1 MARAALLAITL
12 LFLSIVPT
20 HTQPASEPEP
30 TRGQLQTQI
39 SILLDQIKALQAAN
53 TTTQG
58 GPIDPEL
65 HSAYLEAKKKEYEYV
80 TKVME
85 LNIEAFNAQRWSAY
99 AILFL
104 VVIVVIS
111 GISFSGFQLWKSIS
125 VAGVQTSNELELSA
139 SKVRITSSV
148 VGIIV
153 LMISLAFLY
162 IYTMQV
168 YQIRILP
175 PTNFPSV
182 QSDEKPA
189 VNEQTSPTLK
199 IETSASF

>member
-1 MARAALLAITL
+1 MARAALLAIAL
-12 LFLSIVPT
+12 LLLGTAPT
-20 HTQPASEPEP
+20 HTQPVSEPEP
-30 TRGQLQTQI
+30 TREQLQTQI

-53 TTTQG
+53 ATGQAAS
-58 GPIDPEL
+58 IDPDL
-65 HSAYLEAKKKEYEYV
+65 RSAYLEAKKKEYEYV

-104 VVIVVIS
+104 VVVVVIS

-125 VAGVQTSNELELSA
+125 VAGVQTTNELELSA

-162 IYTMQV
+162 IYTMQI

-182 QSDEKPA
+182 PSDEKTG
-189 VNEQTSPTLK
+189 N
-199 IETSASF
+199 

>member
-1 MARAALLAITL
+1 MARAVLLAIVL
-12 LFLSIVPT
+12 LLLSTIQM
-20 HTQPASEPEP
+20 HTQPAQEPEP
-30 TRGQLQTQI
+30 TREQLQTQI
-39 SILLDQIKALQAAN
+39 SILLDQIKTLETVNPSTQRASTDPDLRAA
-53 TTTQG
+53 
-58 GPIDPEL
+58 
-65 HSAYLEAKKKEYEYV
+65 YVEAKKKEYEYI

-85 LNIEAFNAQRWSAY
+85 LNVEAFNAQRWSAY

-104 VVIVVIS
+104 VVVVVIS

-125 VAGVQTSNELELSA
+125 VAGVQTNNELELSA

-148 VGIIV
+148 VGIVV
-153 LMISLAFLY
+153 LTISLAFLY

-182 QSDEKPA
+182 QSGEK
-189 VNEQTSPTLK
+189 TGS
-199 IETSASF
+199 

>member
-1 MARAALLAITL
+1 MARAVLLAIAL
-12 LFLSIVPT
+12 LLLSAAPT

-30 TRGQLQTQI
+30 TREQLQTQI
-39 SILLDQIKALQAAN
+39 SILLDQIKALRAANATTQAAS
-53 TTTQG
+53 
-58 GPIDPEL
+58 IDPDL
-65 HSAYLEAKKKEYEYV
+65 RAAYLEAKKKEYEYV
-80 TKVME
+80 SKVME

-104 VVIVVIS
+104 VVVVVIS
-111 GISFSGFQLWKSIS
+111 GISFSGFQLWKSVS

-148 VGIIV
+148 VGIVV

-162 IYTMQV
+162 IYTMQI

-175 PTNFPSV
+175 PTNFASV
-182 QSDEKPA
+182 PSDEKTG
-189 VNEQTSPTLK
+189 N
-199 IETSASF
+199 

>member
-1 MARAALLAITL
+1 MARAALLAIAL
-12 LFLSIVPT
+12 LLLSVAPT

-30 TRGQLQTQI
+30 TREQLQTQI

-53 TTTQG
+53 ATTQAVS
-58 GPIDPEL
+58 IDPDL
-65 HSAYLEAKKKEYEYV
+65 RSAYLEAKKKEYEYV
-80 TKVME
+80 TKVMQ

-104 VVIVVIS
+104 VVVVVIS

-125 VAGVQTSNELELSA
+125 VAGVQTTNELELSA
-139 SKVRITSSV
+139 SKVRVTSSV

-162 IYTMQV
+162 IYTVQI

-182 QSDEKPA
+182 PSDEKTG
-189 VNEQTSPTLK
+189 N
-199 IETSASF
+199 

>member
-1 MARAALLAITL
+1 MVRAALLAIVL
-12 LFLSIVPT
+12 LLLGTAPT

-30 TRGQLQTQI
+30 TREQLQTQI

-53 TTTQG
+53 TNTQAAS
-58 GPIDPEL
+58 IDPDL
-65 HSAYLEAKKKEYEYV
+65 RSAYLEAKKKEYEYV

-99 AILFL
+99 VILFL
-104 VVIVVIS
+104 VVVVVIS

-125 VAGVQTSNELELSA
+125 VAGVQTTNELELSA

-162 IYTMQV
+162 IYTMQI

-182 QSDEKPA
+182 PSDEKTG
-189 VNEQTSPTLK
+189 N
-199 IETSASF
+199 

>member
-1 MARAALLAITL
+1 MARAALLAIAL
-12 LFLSIVPT
+12 LLLST
-20 HTQPASEPEP
+20 AQTRTQPPEQPEP
-30 TRGQLQTQI
+30 TREQLQTQV

-53 TTTQG
+53 ATTQRASM
-58 GPIDPEL
+58 DPDL
-65 HSAYLEAKKKEYEYV
+65 RSAYMEAKKKEYEYV
-80 TKVME
+80 TKIME
-85 LNIEAFNAQRWSAY
+85 LNVEAFNAQRWSAY

-104 VVIVVIS
+104 VVVVVIS

-139 SKVRITSSV
+139 SKVRVTSSV

-162 IYTMQV
+162 IYTIQV

-182 QSDEKPA
+182 QSDE
-189 VNEQTSPTLK
+189 
-199 IETSASF
+199 ETGR

>member
-1 MARAALLAITL
+1 MARAALLAIAL
-12 LFLSIVPT
+12 LLLSAAPT
-20 HTQPASEPEP
+20 RTQPASEPEP
-30 TRGQLQTQI
+30 TREQLQTQI
-39 SILLDQIKALQAAN
+39 SILLDQIKALQTAN
-53 TTTQG
+53 INTQADS
-58 GPIDPEL
+58 IDPDL
-65 HSAYLEAKKKEYEYV
+65 RSAYLEAKKKEYEYV

-104 VVIVVIS
+104 VVVVVIS

-125 VAGVQTSNELELSA
+125 VAGVQTTNELELSA

-162 IYTMQV
+162 IYTMQI

-182 QSDEKPA
+182 PSDEKTG
-189 VNEQTSPTLK
+189 N
-199 IETSASF
+199 

>member
-1 MARAALLAITL
+1 MPRAALLAIVL
-12 LFLSIVPT
+12 LLLST
-20 HTQPASEPEP
+20 GNMHAQPAQTEP
-30 TRGQLQTQI
+30 TREQLQTQI
-39 SILLDQIKALQAAN
+39 SILMDQIKTLQTAN
-53 TTTQG
+53 ASAQ
-58 GPIDPEL
+58 PASIDPDL
-65 HSAYLEAKKKEYEYV
+65 HAAYVEAKKKEYEYI

-85 LNIEAFNAQRWSAY
+85 LNVEAFNAQRWSAY

-104 VVIVVIS
+104 VVVVVIS

-125 VAGVQTSNELELSA
+125 VAGVQTNNELELSA

-148 VGIIV
+148 VGIVV
-153 LMISLAFLY
+153 LTISLAFLY

-182 QSDEKPA
+182 QSDEKTG
-189 VNEQTSPTLK
+189 N
-199 IETSASF
+199 

>member
-1 MARAALLAITL
+1 MARAVLLAVALLL
-12 LFLSIVPT
+12 LSIVPM

-30 TRGQLQTQI
+30 TREQLQTQI

-53 TTTQG
+53 TNTQAAS
-58 GPIDPEL
+58 IDPDL
-65 HSAYLEAKKKEYEYV
+65 RSAYLEAKKKEYEYV

-104 VVIVVIS
+104 VVVVVIS
-111 GISFSGFQLWKSIS
+111 GISFSGFQLWKSIT

-139 SKVRITSSV
+139 SKVRVTSSV
-148 VGIIV
+148 VGIVV

-162 IYTMQV
+162 IYTMQI

-182 QSDEKPA
+182 PSDEKTG
-189 VNEQTSPTLK
+189 N
-199 IETSASF
+199 

>member
-1 MARAALLAITL
+1 MARAALLAIAL
-12 LFLSIVPT
+12 LLLSTAQI
-20 HTQPASEPEP
+20 HAQPAKEPEP
-30 TRGQLQTQI
+30 TREQLQTQI
-39 SILLDQIKALQAAN
+39 SILLDQIKALQATNA
-53 TTTQG
+53 TTQATS
-58 GPIDPEL
+58 IDPDL
-65 HSAYLEAKKKEYEYV
+65 HSAYVEAKKKEYEYL
-80 TKVME
+80 TKVMA

-104 VVIVVIS
+104 VVVVVIS

-148 VGIIV
+148 VGIVV
-153 LMISLAFLY
+153 LTISLAFLY

-182 QSDEKPA
+182 DEKA
-189 VNEQTSPTLK
+189 GN
-199 IETSASF
+199 